1 MINSLSLAIQMTNE
15 ATIKVLERLLE
26 MKTLESRLA
35 TLCNELSNNADS
47 YAIAKGVQAGLADAT
62 RSLLGEYQNK
72 IRGTPEQ
79 RYLEGLLAH
88 YENPYL
94 GMSPNQK
101 YNLKIKDLK
110 LPETVVSLLENHFP
124 DRYVGELVQ
133 RTEGE
138 VLGIDGFGPRTFDK
152 VNTELARMSLRFSM
166 EIPGY
171 RPPGK

>member
-1 MINSLSLAIQMTNE
+1 MTE
-15 ATIKVLERLLE
+15 TTIALLGRVIE
-26 MKTLESRLA
+26 IRTLESRLDA
-35 TLCNELSNNADS
+35 LCNQLSHGKDS
-47 YAIAKGVQAGLADAT
+47 YAIAKGVRAGLADAT

-72 IRGTPEQ
+72 IQRTPEQ

-133 RTEGE
+133 RTERE